1 MVVRLHRAGVRALV
15 VHVHVLDH
23 DAVLGWRVNQ
33 DDHTRVYGP
42 LVVPGIED
50 GAAVQPGHPG
60 DPVIYGTP
68 VGEGRGGEGEERG
81 REGVGRGEGKE
92 GESVQ
97 RFCYKHSCC
106 HSRGK

>member
-1 MVVRLHRAGVRALV
+1 MSPLARPPTLHDEVHPGGLGVVVRLHGAGVRALV

-42 LVVPGIED
+42 LVVPGVED
-50 GAAVQPGHPG
+50 GATVQPGHPG

-68 VGEGRGGEGEERG
+68 VSEGRGGEGG
-81 REGVGRGEGKE
+81 RKGSEILL
-92 GESVQ
+92 
-97 RFCYKHSCC
+97 
-106 HSRGK
+106 